1 MHILLTRPLD
11 DSRDLILRF
20 TSLGHKVSHLPV
32 INVLPVQY
40 QEPDYS
46 QFKGIIF
53 TSANA
58 IKNLNM
64 SKINKKIQCFCV
76 GSLTEKVAKQY
87 GFQNIFCAEGNVN
100 NLKEIILQYFDKKN
114 GSLIYISGEL
124 ISSNLDKDLISE
136 GYSVT
141 RVINYSVKPIDTIRK
156 NLSDLKSL
164 IPDMVFIYSENSAK
178 FLNILKKYDLENE
191 WMETNLMC
199 LGERASSIL
208 NEIKWKK
215 IFLFNPKKKSF
226 AIKFKNEVWIILKI
240 CFCLSGQRNYGRWFR
255 SNYNWHYNIFYFLL
269 EV

>member
-11 DSRDLILRF
+11 DSKDLILRF
-20 TSLGHKVSHLPV
+20 TLLGHKFSHLPV
-32 INVLPVQY
+32 INVLPVLH

-46 QFKGIIF
+46 QIKGIIF

-58 IKNLNM
+58 IKNLNT
-64 SKINKKIQCFCV
+64 SKIDKNIQCFCV
-76 GSLTEKVAKQY
+76 GNSTERIAKQS

-100 NLKEIILQYFDKKN
+100 NLKEIILQNFDKKN

-124 ISSNLDKDLISE
+124 ISFNLDKDLISE

-141 RVINYSVKPIDTIRK
+141 RLINYSVKPIDTIREEFIK
-156 NLSDLKSL
+156 DLKSL
-164 IPDMVFIYSENSAK
+164 IPDIVFIYSENSAK
-178 FLNILKKYDLENE
+178 IFLNILKKYGLENE

-215 IFLFNPKKKSF
+215 IFLFNPG
-226 AIKFKNEVWIILKI
+226 EEE
-240 CFCLSGQRNYGRWFR
+240 
-255 SNYNWHYNIFYFLL
+255 FLL
-269 EV
+269 YKI

>member
-11 DSRDLILRF
+11 DSKDLILRF

-46 QFKGIIF
+46 QFKGIVF

-58 IKNLNM
+58 IKNLNT
-64 SKINKKIQCFCV
+64 SKIDKNIQCFCV
-76 GSLTEKVAKQY
+76 GNSTESIAKQS

-100 NLKEIILQYFDKKN
+100 NLKEIILQNFDIKN

-141 RVINYSVKPIDTIRK
+141 RIINYSVKPIDTIREEFIK
-156 NLSDLKSL
+156 SLKSF

-178 FLNILKKYDLENE
+178 NFLNILKKYDLENE

-215 IFLFNPKKKSF
+215 IFLFNPG
-226 AIKFKNEVWIILKI
+226 EEE
-240 CFCLSGQRNYGRWFR
+240 
-255 SNYNWHYNIFYFLL
+255 FLL
-269 EV
+269 YKI

>member
-58 IKNLNM
+58 IKNLNT
-64 SKINKKIQCFCV
+64 SKIEKNIQCFCV
-76 GSLTEKVAKQY
+76 GNSTEVLAKQS

-100 NLKEIILQYFDKKN
+100 NLKEIILQNFDKKN

-141 RVINYSVKPIDTIRK
+141 RVINYSVKPIDTIREE
-156 NLSDLKSL
+156 LIRDLKSL

-178 FLNILKKYDLENE
+178 NFLNILKKYDLENE

-215 IFLFNPKKKSF
+215 IFLFNPG
-226 AIKFKNEVWIILKI
+226 EEE
-240 CFCLSGQRNYGRWFR
+240 
-255 SNYNWHYNIFYFLL
+255 FLL
-269 EV
+269 YKI